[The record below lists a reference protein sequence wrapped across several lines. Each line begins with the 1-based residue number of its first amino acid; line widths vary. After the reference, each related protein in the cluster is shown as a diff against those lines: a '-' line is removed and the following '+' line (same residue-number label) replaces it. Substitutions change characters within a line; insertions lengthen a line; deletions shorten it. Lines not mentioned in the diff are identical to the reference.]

1 MGDVTFHEPEAEPFA
16 PDPGPYLLA
25 TLDQLK
31 ARLNTRE
38 GDIEEELLT
47 ELLESA
53 SDRVRKLSGRE
64 FKPVN
69 TETQE
74 AIVRTA
80 SAFGSRMCQAHDVR
94 ELEVITADGV
104 DVTDRCR
111 LIRLRPED
119 PAHAVRLPFPADQVK
134 LTGWFGFAT
143 VPPSIRDAVLGWA
156 QRTYHETRSRLAD
169 SHVDPDGMVQNY
181 FRSVPLFVS
190 QPISSYRIPGL

>member
-1 MGDVTFHEPEAEPFA
+1 MT
-16 PDPGPYLLA
+16 YLLA
-25 TLDQLK
+25 TVEQLE
-31 ARLNTRE
+31 ARLNVRA
-38 GDIEEELLT
+38 GDVETTLLT

-69 TETQE
+69 ADGSP
-74 AIVRTA
+74 AITRTA
-80 SAFGSRMCQAHDVR
+80 SAFGSRMCQAWDVR

-104 DVTDRCR
+104 DVTDRVR
-111 LIRLRPED
+111 LIRLRPEE
-119 PAHAVRLPFPADQVK
+119 PAHQIRLPYPVDQVQI
-134 LTGWFGFAT
+134 TGWFGFPE

-169 SHVDPDGMVQNY
+169 SSVDPEGMVQNY

-190 QPISSYRIPGL
+190 QPIAAFKVAGL

>member
-1 MGDVTFHEPEAEPFA
+1 MSTD
-16 PDPGPYLLA
+16 PYLLA

-31 ARLNTRE
+31 DRLNTRE
-38 GDIEEELLT
+38 GDTEDSLLT

-69 TETQE
+69 LDSEDP
-74 AIVRTA
+74 IVRTA
-80 SAFGSRMCQAHDVR
+80 SAFGSSLCQAHDVR
-94 ELEVITADGV
+94 QLEVITADGMDLTGRV
-104 DVTDRCR
+104 R
-111 LIRLRPED
+111 LIRLRHDE
-119 PAHAVRLPFPADQVK
+119 PAHAVRLPYPADQVT
-134 LTGWFGFAT
+134 LTGWFGFPE

-169 SHVDPDGMVQNY
+169 SSVDPEGMVQNY

-190 QPISSYRIPGL
+190 QPISSFRVPGL